1 MIITI
6 HQPNFFPWYPLFQ
19 KIEEADKFVF
29 LNNAQFQKNNLQ
41 NRFNFNDKWHTL
53 SVNSG
58 LESIT
63 TKKYINPVKDWNR
76 IKSNLSDYLDVL
88 SQFDDLIKDN
98 LVETNTKIVE
108 RICGILDIKT
118 EILLDYPTKLTSTDR
133 IVDICLHY
141 KADTY
146 LSGISGRNYL
156 ELNKFEENG
165 IKIIFQDE
173 SKMVKKSIIEII
185 KNKKRYV

>member
-6 HQPNFFPWYPLFQ
+6 HQPNFLPWYPLFQ
-19 KIEEADKFVF
+19 KIEGADKFVF

-58 LESIT
+58 LDTIT
-63 TKKYINPVKDWNR
+63 TKKYLNPKKDWDK
-76 IKSNLSDYLDVL
+76 IKSNLKDYSNILDR
-88 SQFDDLIKDN
+88 FDDLIKDD

-108 RICGILDIKT
+108 RICNILDIKT
-118 EILLDYPTKLTSTDR
+118 EILSDYPTNLTSTDR
-133 IVDICLHY
+133 IVDICMHY

-146 LSGISGRNYL
+146 LSGISGKNYL
-156 ELNKFEENG
+156 DLNKFEENG
-165 IKIIFQDE
+165 IKVIFQDE
-173 SKMVKKSIIEII
+173 SKMTKKPIIEILKI
-185 KNKKRYV
+185 KNI